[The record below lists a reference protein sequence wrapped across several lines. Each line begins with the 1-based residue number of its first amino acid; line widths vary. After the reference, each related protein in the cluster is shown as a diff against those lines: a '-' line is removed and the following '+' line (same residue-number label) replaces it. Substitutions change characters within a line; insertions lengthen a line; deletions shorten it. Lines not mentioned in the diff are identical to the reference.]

1 MHNARFIISF
11 QVKDL
16 EVELETTKQKSKEN
30 LEQAILI
37 ERERVTQM
45 QWDMEELRRRSMELE
60 LKLNSQ
66 QVVYLSIDLDVVI
79 NVKLEKFHND
89 GNLFQDQRP
98 DAQPSISSANQQ
110 TDNLCQEL
118 DSAKQQFE
126 DLLKRHQ
133 ELDVKSKADIR
144 VLVKE
149 VKSLRSSHA
158 ELTLQ
163 LKQSLR
169 EKSEIEV
176 YLCSSTI
183 KPVIAQKNII

>member
-1 MHNARFIISF
+1 MHNSRFIISF

-79 NVKLEKFHND
+79 HVKLEKFHND

-118 DSAKQQFE
+118 DSAKQQFM

-133 ELDVKSKADIR
+133 ELEVKSKADIR

-149 VKSLRSSHA
+149 VKSLRSSQA
-158 ELTLQ
+158 ELTQQ

-183 KPVIAQKNII
+183 KPVIA